1 MRGLGA
7 QTQPLANSQTASI
20 AGHCQ
25 NERLHLQ
32 TWLRSAAIVL
42 QLSIV
47 LCCSHQGSCRTCAL
61 KIKDSSLSPLRPQ
74 DLNCTYCISF
84 STKYMPHQTVSRVSR
99 IINIRVFQENE
110 VSLHLASIKHR
121 PSLSFLMPAGLQS
134 SAGLLLSV

>member
-32 TWLRSAAIVL
+32 TWLWSPAM
-42 QLSIV
+42 SIV
-47 LCCSHQGSCRTCAL
+47 LCCNHQGSCRTCAL

-84 STKYMPHQTVSRVSR
+84 STKYMPHRTVSRVSR

-110 VSLHLASIKHR
+110 VSLHLASLKHR